1 VRDGLRPIKPAA
13 PAVCGLA
20 YGRTQPALNRHYHHI
35 ALRDTAQG
43 GIRAER
49 QVDSMMDRTKD
60 NSLEM
65 PLDEFVQ
72 KYLRPIID
80 EELRK
85 VDALCA
91 QWPPER

>member
-1 VRDGLRPIKPAA
+1 
-13 PAVCGLA
+13 
-20 YGRTQPALNRHYHHI
+20 
-35 ALRDTAQG
+35 
-43 GIRAER
+43 
-49 QVDSMMDRTKD
+49 MDRTKD

-65 PLDEFVQ
+65 PLDEFVR

-85 VDALCA
+85 IDTLCV